1 MAGAGWFWEKNTVG
15 WLLVASLLWEK
26 STAGGWLISQTN
38 TLRVASAAAGD
49 AASGRSI
56 DRSSSSVVLE
66 PGARAGSLVVWRG
79 ASGNWTLWLARVR
92 ARICDERRTGERS
105 AVGAVPL
112 PACAWDSLSG
122 RPERLSLSL
131 PSYPWRLEQTNF
143 PFSSS
148 NPLQLQHC
156 AVLCHAQCLLTVPRS
171 MFLLS
176 TLGMFAWLMSHQQ
189 TVFYSQNKS
198 ATNSQ
203 QYFSLKTNQ
212 HQLSATS
219 QTNR

>member
-1 MAGAGWFWEKNTVG
+1 VQRRATQRAVG
-15 WLLVASLLWEK
+15 RSTGHRHPSYSSLVPGRGVWWS
-26 STAGGWLISQTN
+26 G
-38 TLRVASAAAGD
+38 VAPRGIERFGLHVCAHVSVTSAARV
-49 AASGRSI
+49 SGQRW
-56 DRSSSSVVLE
+56 VLCLCLPV
-66 PGARAGSLVVWRG
+66 PG
-79 ASGNWTLWLARVR
+79 
-92 ARICDERRTGERS
+92 I
-105 AVGAVPL
+105 PF
-112 PACAWDSLSG
+112 PAD
-122 RPERLSLSL
+122 LSLSL